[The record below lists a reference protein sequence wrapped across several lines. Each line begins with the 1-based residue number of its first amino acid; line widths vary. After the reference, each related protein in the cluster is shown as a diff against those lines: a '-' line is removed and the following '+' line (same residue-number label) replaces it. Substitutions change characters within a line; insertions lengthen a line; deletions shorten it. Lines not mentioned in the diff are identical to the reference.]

1 MEENDLLSMDE
12 IKQKIQVIEP
22 EIIVTNLPTEQPKTT
37 FADAAEKIKIGLLE
51 NAQENDIN
59 FQADIQNELK
69 DALVEISKL
78 EKQKAE
84 LEKQKLETQQKFNTY
99 VQQSDA
105 WTDKQNRREFHFNG
119 VKPVMEYV
127 GIRTPMC
134 LVFLYLLTVI
144 ITPFFLISKL
154 LKSTVGILINEA
166 ANTEKNSVRIF
177 LWSVVGLIIAVLLAA
192 IIISLIKII

>member
-22 EIIVTNLPTEQPKTT
+22 EIIVTNLPTEQAKTT

-51 NAQENDIN
+51 NAQENDVN

-119 VKPVMEYV
+119 V
-127 GIRTPMC
+127 C
-134 LVFLYLLTVI
+134 
-144 ITPFFLISKL
+144 
-154 LKSTVGILINEA
+154 
-166 ANTEKNSVRIF
+166 
-177 LWSVVGLIIAVLLAA
+177 AVL
-192 IIISLIKII
+192 SRVNYC